1 MVWDGAWHRL
11 IAVHKVP
18 CTNDEIMAVVGHQ
31 LYSFDGRVLEIFGN
45 HPKRFHI
52 RYLRLSVTGPDRK
65 GRRTVEIDALGAH
78 STMNY
83 TAAEWEQ
90 APDLAALLETVQT
103 AIDAT
108 PGPWPG

>member
-1 MVWDGAWHRL
+1 MWDGAWHRL

-65 GRRTVEIDALGAH
+65 GRRTVEIDAVGAH
-78 STMNY
+78 STMSY
-83 TAAEWEQ
+83 TAAEWERTP
-90 APDLAALLETVQT
+90 ALAALLEAVQT
-103 AIDAT
+103 AIGSD
-108 PGPWPG
+108 PGRWPG

>member
-1 MVWDGAWHRL
+1 M
-11 IAVHKVP
+11 
-18 CTNDEIMAVVGHQ
+18 NDEITAVIGHQ

-45 HPKRFHI
+45 HPKRFHV

-65 GRRTVEIDALGAH
+65 GSRTVEIDALGAR

-90 APDLAALLETVQT
+90 APGPATLLKAVRT
-103 AIDAT
+103 AIDAN
-108 PGPWPG
+108 PNPWRG